1 MLCFEAMNQTIGV
14 GAALGSHL
22 ARAYEASIRELRQ
35 APPYTRLASGRAAR
49 AEYDA
54 FVLELCK
61 THSLSAHFVAFA
73 FSLAPPGA
81 ASTLQHNL
89 LEELGADGGEAHP
102 RLLVRLLEGAGLA
115 HELPAVERAGRL
127 RLDDKVLEP
136 LFYGSLRDVGLA
148 ALVEIVGFEVMLSQ
162 VASEMAGFLRE
173 FRGLPEAAL
182 GWFTH
187 HAEVDREHAEQGQR
201 AVCEYAEHYRLALDE
216 AVTIVDSAL
225 DQNIYLARYFGASA
239 AAAARAE
246 LA

>member
-1 MLCFEAMNQTIGV
+1 MNATIGV

-22 ARAYEASIRELRQ
+22 TRAYQKSIEELRQ
-35 APPYTRLASGRAAR
+35 APPYARLASGRATR

-102 RLLVRLLEGAGLA
+102 RLLVRLLAAAGLG

-162 VASEMAGFLRE
+162 VASEMASFLRE
-173 FRGLPEAAL
+173 FRALPDDAL
-182 GWFTH
+182 AWFTH
-187 HAEVDREHAEQGQR
+187 HAEVDREHAEQGKR
-201 AVCEYAEHYRLALDE
+201 ALCEYVEHYRFVLGEAL
-216 AVTIVDSAL
+216 TIVDATL
-225 DQNIYLARYFGASA
+225 DQNIYLARYFGPGA

-246 LA
+246 PA

>member
-1 MLCFEAMNQTIGV
+1 MNGMTGV
-14 GAALGSHL
+14 GAALGAHL
-22 ARAYEASIRELRQ
+22 ESAYDASIRELRR
-35 APPYTRLASGRAAR
+35 APPYARLVAGQAAR

-61 THSLSAHFVAFA
+61 THTLSAHFVAFA

-102 RLLVRLLEGAGLA
+102 RLLVRLLQAAGLA
-115 HELPAVERAGRL
+115 HQLPAVERAGRL

-162 VASEMAGFLRE
+162 VASEMAGFLRD
-173 FRGLPEAAL
+173 FRGLPEGAL
-182 GWFTH
+182 AWFTH
-187 HAEVDREHAEQGQR
+187 HAEVDVEHAEQGKR
-201 AVCEYAEHYRLALDE
+201 AVCEYAEHYRFVLDE

-225 DQNIYLARYFGASA
+225 DQNIYLARYFGAGA
-239 AAAARAE
+239 AASARAE
-246 LA
+246 PA